1 MPGAGAA
8 SGTERTAY
16 DTPTSEEADT
26 VMGAVIPVI
35 IVAAFWMIVGVAA
48 VWFFRQALSVPTEME
63 EQAKLEA
70 AAHAEHA
77 EAAHVKSADTSV
89 TTAAH

>member
-1 MPGAGAA
+1 
-8 SGTERTAY
+8 
-16 DTPTSEEADT
+16 
-26 VMGAVIPVI
+26 MGAVIPVI
-35 IVAAFWMIVGVAA
+35 IVAGFWMIVGVAA

-70 AAHAEHA
+70 AALVEHAGHAET
-77 EAAHVKSADTSV
+77 AHTESAGTSV